1 MSENHSLFVYSLPYR
16 TVFTDCL
23 CVPQFD
29 CFIPYPVT
37 LSLQIVYVYYP
48 KSTVCLFY
56 SLPCRTVFTDCLSVL
71 SYLSC
76 TMQFTAQNEISVAFV
91 GNLGFLRKYSR
102 FEFHSYTVFT
112 ESYKF
117 T

>member
-1 MSENHSLFVYSLPYR
+1 MRFIGNVQGPLFV
-16 TVFTDCL
+16 CL
-23 CVPQFD
+23 L
-29 CFIPYPVT
+29 PYPVA

-48 KSTVCLFY
+48 RTTVCLFY

-71 SYLSC
+71 FIFHVRC
-76 TMQFTAQNEISVAFV
+76 KFTAQNEISVAFA

-117 T
+117 S

>member
-1 MSENHSLFVYSLPYR
+1 MGFIGNVRGPLFV
-16 TVFTDCL
+16 
-23 CVPQFD
+23 
-29 CFIPYPVT
+29 CFLPYPVT

-117 T
+117 S